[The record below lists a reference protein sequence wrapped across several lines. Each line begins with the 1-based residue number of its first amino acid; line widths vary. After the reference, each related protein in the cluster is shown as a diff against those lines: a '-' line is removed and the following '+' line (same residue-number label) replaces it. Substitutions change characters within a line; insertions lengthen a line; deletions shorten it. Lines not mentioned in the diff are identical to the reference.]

1 MLTGVILIQIIQKR
15 TFVVQDRKSIY
26 SRSDAETVWLSHNL
40 VGKDSFVQ
48 EQEPTITKPKNLSHN
63 VYWHNK
69 VGNHNILN
77 HIINTTDQTRLVS
90 NGERRFSPKE
100 IFTYVL
106 EFAAL
111 LIAFGVFVFFISI
124 SDGLDQHMIEWMG
137 R

>member
-1 MLTGVILIQIIQKR
+1 MAQG
-15 TFVVQDRKSIY
+15 RKSIY
-26 SRSDAETVWLSHNL
+26 SRSDAETVWLSHNNPRKESL
-40 VGKDSFVQ
+40 VTKQKDTMGK
-48 EQEPTITKPKNLSHN
+48 PMGMSHN

-90 NGERRFSPKE
+90 NDERRFSLKE
-100 IFTYVL
+100 IVTCVL

-111 LIAFGVFVFFISI
+111 LIAFGMFVFFISI

>member
-1 MLTGVILIQIIQKR
+1 MA
-15 TFVVQDRKSIY
+15 QDRKSIY
-26 SRSDAETVWLSHNL
+26 SRSGAETVWLSQNL
-40 VGKDSFVQ
+40 VGRDSIVQ
-48 EQEPTITKPKNLSHN
+48 EQEPTITKPKQMSHN

-90 NGERRFSPKE
+90 NDERRFSLKE
-100 IFTYVL
+100 IFTFIL

>member
-1 MLTGVILIQIIQKR
+1 M
-15 TFVVQDRKSIY
+15 
-26 SRSDAETVWLSHNL
+26 
-40 VGKDSFVQ
+40 Q
-48 EQEPTITKPKNLSHN
+48 EQQPTITKPKNLSHN
-63 VYWHNK
+63 IYSHYK

-77 HIINTTDQTRLVS
+77 HIINATDQTRLVS
-90 NGERRFSPKE
+90 NDERRFSLKE
-100 IFTYVL
+100 IFTFIL